1 MELGQALIWARDV
14 LAQAGVEEPQLD
26 AEVLLSEATGLS
38 RAGLFTW
45 ADRDLTPKELTR
57 FRSDVYRRAER
68 EPLAYIVGQREFFG
82 LSFAVSPAVLVPRPE
97 TELLVE
103 QALDWL
109 TLPGAPASPRIA
121 DVGTGS
127 GIIAVALAVHLPRAG
142 IVATDTSADA
152 LSVAQTNA
160 VRHGVAAQI
169 EFLMGDLLVPVPQ
182 PVDLI
187 AANLPYIASS
197 DWETLM
203 PEIRDYEPRQAL
215 DGGPD
220 GLEWNRRLLDAAP
233 GCLRPGAVLLAEI
246 GATQGAAVSVLARSH
261 FATAQIA
268 LRRDYAGLD
277 RLLVIQT

>member
-1 MELGQALIWARDV
+1 MELGQALIWAKDV
-14 LAQAGVEEPQLD
+14 LAEAGVEEPQLD
-26 AEVLLSEATGLS
+26 AEVLLSEATDLS

-68 EPLAYIVGQREFFG
+68 EPLAYIVGQREFFR

-109 TLPGAPASPRIA
+109 TLPSAPASPRIA

-127 GIIAVALAVHLPRAG
+127 GIIAVTLAVHLPTAR
-142 IVATDTSADA
+142 ILATDTSADA
-152 LSVAQTNA
+152 LSVAHTNA

-169 EFLMGDLLVPVPQ
+169 EFLVGDLLVPVLQ

-187 AANLPYIASS
+187 AANLPYVATSE
-197 DWETLM
+197 WETLM

-220 GLEWNRRLLDAAP
+220 GLEWVRRLLDAAP

-246 GATQGAAVSVLARSH
+246 GATQGAAVLDLARSR
-261 FATAQIA
+261 FPTARIA

-277 RLLVIQT
+277 RLFLIQT

>member
-1 MELGQALIWARDV
+1 MELGRALIWARDV
-14 LAQAGVEEPQLD
+14 LAQAGVDEPQLD

-45 ADRDLTPKELTR
+45 ADRNLTPKELTR
-57 FRSDVYRRAER
+57 FRDDVYRRAER

-82 LSFAVSPAVLVPRPE
+82 LSFSVSPAVLVPRPE

-109 TLPGAPASPRIA
+109 TRPNAPASPRVA

-127 GIIAVALAVHLPRAG
+127 GIIAVSLAVHLPDVR
-142 IVATDTSADA
+142 IFATDTSTEA
-152 LSVAQTNA
+152 LEVAQANA
-160 VRHGVAAQI
+160 ARHGVAAHI
-169 EFLMGDLLVPVPQ
+169 EFLAGDLLAPVPQ

-187 AANLPYIASS
+187 VANLPYVATA

-203 PEIRDYEPRQAL
+203 PEIREHEPRQAL

-220 GLEWNRRLLDAAP
+220 GLEWIRRLLAAAP
-233 GCLRPGAVLLAEI
+233 RCLCPGAALLAEI
-246 GATQGAAVSVLARSH
+246 GATQGKAAVDLARSH
-261 FATAQIA
+261 FPTAQIA

-277 RLLVIQT
+277 RLLVIQP